1 MVEHETKDD
10 EATKEV
16 SAEEPKAMMP
26 TKTKSEVT
34 VDADTGVTTVEE
46 IEEIDDATAKTTT
59 TITIMMIRVVA
70 RSRISK
76 SNLRMNSTKKRRNI
90 SQTRNKLKKSKR
102 LGQRPKRFS
111 QESGKFLN
119 SVSVDQKMATMR
131 HLEKRTRFWAKK
143 KKDRKRRKLK
153 T

>member
-46 IEEIDDATAKTTT
+46 IEEIDAATTKTTT

-111 QESGKFLN
+111 RNLESFKLCRRR
-119 SVSVDQKMATMR
+119 S
-131 HLEKRTRFWAKK
+131 KRWRRCDTWRKGRVFG
-143 KKDRKRRKLK
+143 RKRRKIEK
-153 T
+153 EEN

>member
-46 IEEIDDATAKTTT
+46 IEEIDGDGDEGDGGDSDNDDKSG
-59 TITIMMIRVVA
+59 
-70 RSRISK
+70 RSVEDI
-76 SNLRMNSTKKRRNI
+76 
-90 SQTRNKLKKSKR
+90 QV
-102 LGQRPKRFS
+102 
-111 QESGKFLN
+111 E
-119 SVSVDQKMATMR
+119 
-131 HLEKRTRFWAKK
+131 LEN
-143 KKDRKRRKLK
+143 
-153 T
+153 